1 MNTSKIFLALLTI
14 LALSTGQILFKLSS
28 SQIDFR
34 FEKLIPSLLNP
45 TLIIALVI
53 YGIATILWLAVL
65 KTTPLSVAYAFT
77 SLAFFLVPIL
87 SSVFLHEALKA
98 RTFIGAIFIVCG
110 VFISLNA

>member
-1 MNTSKIFLALLTI
+1 MNATKILLALLTI
-14 LALSTGQILFKLSS
+14 LALSTGQILFKISAA
-28 SQIDFR
+28 QIDFR
-34 FEKLIPSLLNP
+34 LDRLIPSLLNQ

-53 YGIATILWLAVL
+53 YGVATFLWLAVL

-98 RTFIGAIFIVCG
+98 RTFVGAIFIVCG
-110 VFISLNA
+110 VYISLSA

>member
-1 MNTSKIFLALLTI
+1 MNTSKILLALLTI
-14 LALSTGQILFKLSS
+14 LALSTGQILFKLSA

-34 FEKLIPSLLNP
+34 LAKFIPSLLNP

-53 YGIATILWLAVL
+53 YGVATVLWLAVL

-98 RTFIGAIFIVCG
+98 RTFVGAIFIICG
-110 VFISLNA
+110 VYISLIA